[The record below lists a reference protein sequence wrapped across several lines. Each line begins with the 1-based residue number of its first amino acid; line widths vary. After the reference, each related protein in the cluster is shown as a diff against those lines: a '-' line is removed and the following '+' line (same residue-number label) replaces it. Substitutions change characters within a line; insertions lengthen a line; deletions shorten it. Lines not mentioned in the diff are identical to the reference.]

1 MDKKVTSKKKV
12 AKKVTKK
19 VNTGTADKLRM
30 IIQKNKK

>member
-19 VNTGTADKLRM
+19 VDTRAADKLRM
-30 IIQKNKK
+30 MIHKNKK